1 MTESTDNINDDFM
14 TALRARVA
22 VQDAAQDAK
31 IAAIM
36 EGKPARPTKP
46 IITPEWIIRLASA
59 SKKEKPPEVVK
70 VKPKPKL
77 RGKGKL

>member
-1 MTESTDNINDDFM
+1 MTESTDDTRSDDFM

-22 VQDAAQDAK
+22 AQDAAQDAK

-36 EGKPARPTKP
+36 ESKPAKP
-46 IITPEWIIRLASA
+46 SKPVVTPEWIVRLAA
-59 SKKEKPPEVVK
+59 TAKKKPAEAAK
-70 VKPKPKL
+70 KTPKP